1 MRDYPTGRRT
11 ASFWHISS
19 EKKNGCMKLDMQIKT
34 LTTELMKAF
43 GYRLG
48 RASGKDR

>member
-1 MRDYPTGRRT
+1 MNP
-11 ASFWHISS
+11 

-43 GYRLG
+43 CYTLG
-48 RASGKDR
+48 RASSKDSS